1 MDSMPNYLNPS
12 NIDPARAEPVRSSHV
27 HDQWGTVTAYRA
39 DTITRALEM
48 YQELFR
54 RVKSETLITDIYEP
68 GRAVKAARIVMSSGK
83 NGGDNKITH
92 VIEAT
97 GKIERFAPFYPQKP
111 TSGLIEEGEG

>member
-1 MDSMPNYLNPS
+1 MEPNYLNPS
-12 NIDPARAEPVRSSHV
+12 NIDPARVEPVRSSHV

-54 RVKSETLITDIYEP
+54 RVKSKTLITDIYKP
-68 GRAVKAARIVMSSGK
+68 GRAVKAARIVMTSGMDDV
-83 NGGDNKITH
+83 GKITH

-97 GKIERFAPFYPQKP
+97 GEIERFVPFYPQKP
-111 TSGLIEEGEG
+111 TSGLIDEE

>member
-12 NIDPARAEPVRSSHV
+12 NIDPARVEPVRSSHV
-27 HDQWGTVTAYRA
+27 HDEWGTITAYRA

-54 RVKSETLITDIYEP
+54 RVKSETLITDMYKP
-68 GRAVKAARIVMSSGK
+68 GQAVKAARIVLTSGK
-83 NGGDNKITH
+83 NDVGEITH

-97 GKIERFAPFYPQKP
+97 GKIECFKPFYSQKP
-111 TSGLIEEGEG
+111 NSGLIDEE

>member
-12 NIDPARAEPVRSSHV
+12 NIDPAHVEPVRSSHV
-27 HDQWGTVTAYRA
+27 HDEWGTVTAYRA

-83 NGGDNKITH
+83 NDVGKITH

-111 TSGLIEEGEG
+111 TSGLIDEE

>member
-12 NIDPARAEPVRSSHV
+12 NIDPAHVEPVRSSHV

-68 GRAVKAARIVMSSGK
+68 GRAVKAARIVMTSGK
-83 NGGDNKITH
+83 NGDDNKITH
-92 VIEAT
+92 VIEAI

-111 TSGLIEEGEG
+111 TSGLIDEE

>member
-1 MDSMPNYLNPS
+1 MYTING
-12 NIDPARAEPVRSSHV
+12 
-27 HDQWGTVTAYRA
+27 GTVTAYRA

-92 VIEAT
+92 HRGHREDSAS
-97 GKIERFAPFYPQKP
+97 PFYPQKP
-111 TSGLIEEGEG
+111 TSGLIDEEAL